1 MEPEPEDRYRR
12 KYLDLLEEVD
22 AKEKQWAELDG
33 RLRRI
38 LAHLL
43 IVAEGPGSAA
53 ISAELSAIRDGLRQ
67 GLDFAGVESHVEAL
81 KERVLRESKWAENQ
95 ASFPPVHQIFIHLVE
110 RLPLPPEMA
119 DRGAAV
125 VEALEAGIPPDGL
138 PDAIESVSNL
148 VFEARL
154 RAQEERRE
162 LERLLQ
168 EITGRLQEIDAGF
181 AAAHQAAE
189 SGFASNRTLD
199 AAVRAEVQGLEAS
212 ARRVDDL
219 EGLRRAVSST
229 LESIRSH
236 LEAKQREDSARE
248 EELRHEVGRLR
259 EGIARLEQEVDEHRE
274 KTRAA
279 REASIRDALTG
290 CYNRLAYQERAAAE
304 EARWARY
311 GSPLSLVVFDI
322 DHFKA
327 INDNFGHRAGD
338 QVLKAIAQIAARQ
351 IRQADF
357 FARFGGEEFVA
368 LLPETPAEAAMSVAE
383 KVRRAVEEFR
393 FHSRGKRVPIT
404 LSCGVTELRKG
415 DTLASAFERADQ
427 ALYRAKGAGR
437 NRAEAG

>member
-1 MEPEPEDRYRR
+1 MDAEGDDRYRK
-12 KYLDLLEEVD
+12 KYMALLDEVD
-22 AKEKQWAELDG
+22 AKEKEWAELDG

-38 LAHLL
+38 LTHLL
-43 IVAEGPGSAA
+43 IVAEGPGSAE

-67 GLDFAGVESHVEAL
+67 GLDFGAVEAHVEAL
-81 KERVLRESKWAENQ
+81 KERVLRETRWAESP
-95 ASFPPVHQIFIHLVE
+95 AAFPPLHQILIHLVE

-119 DRGAAV
+119 GMGVAV
-125 VEALEAGIPPDGL
+125 VEALEAGIAPDGL
-138 PDAIESVSNL
+138 PEAIDSITGL
-148 VFEARL
+148 VLEARQ
-154 RAQEERRE
+154 RAQEERSE

-212 ARRVDDL
+212 ARRVEDL
-219 EGLRRAVSST
+219 DGLRRAVSAT

-236 LEAKQREDSARE
+236 LAEKQRDDAARE
-248 EELRHEVGRLR
+248 EELRREVGRLR
-259 EGIARLEQEVDEHRE
+259 EGIASLEREVDEHRE

-290 CYNRLAYQERAAAE
+290 CYNRLAYTERAAAE
-304 EARWARY
+304 EARWKRY
-311 GSPLSLVVFDI
+311 GTALSLLVLDV
-322 DHFKA
+322 DHFKG
-327 INDNFGHRAGD
+327 INDTFGHRAGD

-351 IRQADF
+351 LREADF
-357 FARFGGEEFVA
+357 FARYGGEEFVA
-368 LLPETPAEAAMSVAE
+368 LLPETRLDAALVAAE
-383 KVRRAVEEFR
+383 KVRQAVEAFR

-404 LSCGVTELRKG
+404 LSCGATELRPG
-415 DTLASAFERADQ
+415 DTLAGAFERADK

-437 NRAEAG
+437 NRVEKE